1 MKGNAKSLTNILE
14 LSQKTTST
22 VMDPPIYFSK
32 NACVAANMKIPLSE
46 WSTIYLTS
54 TKPK

>member
-22 VMDPPIYFSK
+22 VMDPPICFSK

>member
-22 VMDPPIYFSK
+22 VMDPPICFLK
-32 NACVAANMKIPLSE
+32 NACVAANMKITLSE